1 MGRAPSP
8 PPPRTTSLAKISVS
22 RPVAGAPCRARLETF
37 EHRLGRDLAGR
48 PRVAGLLDCLCRLL
62 SRSAGLRMA
71 DIPASVEHPARRF
84 RGAAAQACQQRDIVR
99 L

>member
-8 PPPRTTSLAKISVS
+8 SPPRATSLAKISFS
-22 RPVAGAPCRARLETF
+22 RPVARAPCRARF
-37 EHRLGRDLAGR
+37 EAFEYRLGRTRAGC
-48 PRVAGLLDCLCRLL
+48 PRVAGLLDSLCRLL
-62 SRSAGLRMA
+62 SRASGLRMA
-71 DIPASVEHPARRF
+71 DIPAPVEHSARRF